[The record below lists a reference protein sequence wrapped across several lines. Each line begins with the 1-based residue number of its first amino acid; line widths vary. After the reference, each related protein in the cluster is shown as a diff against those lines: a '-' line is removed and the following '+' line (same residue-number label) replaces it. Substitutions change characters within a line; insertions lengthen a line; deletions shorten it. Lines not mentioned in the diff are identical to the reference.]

1 MLEDITI
8 KDYALIESTYLEFHN
23 GFTVLSG
30 ETGAG
35 KSIIIGAMSFLLG
48 GKADVSVIRTGKTEA
63 SVTATF
69 YLGFNTNPKNGRV
82 KALSKACLDR
92 TYLGENNYT
101 NSTSD
106 DEEASNAYEWLDRHG
121 IEVEDNRI
129 ILRRFIRDSGK
140 SGAWINNTP
149 VTRADLVSFSSF
161 LIDIHGQ
168 HDHQSL
174 MKVSE
179 HRKFLDSRAGII
191 DIVDEFKKLYT
202 LLVQKREELHNY
214 SMSESDRLRKIDM
227 CSFAVK
233 EISDA
238 KLKPEEDVLL
248 EEEQS
253 RLSSFEKLYS
263 TIDEINQIFSD
274 SDGCVIESLKKV
286 RRNISFANDLDKSLN
301 QINERIESSFY
312 ELNDI
317 SEELSSYLQKLVFDP
332 NRLDEVN
339 NRLSLIYNLKK
350 KYASSVNAPLSEV
363 FTYLDKA
370 QKFLDE
376 NLDGNDKKQMLSAEI
391 KKLEKEVLQK
401 AAYLSEK
408 RISCAKELEKEVD
421 EILVN
426 LGMKGTTFGV
436 SIKEKSGTEVEQKC
450 GPYGKDD
457 VEFLI
462 SANPGNPLL
471 PLAKIAS
478 GGELSRVM
486 LALKTIFAK
495 TDSVGTL
502 IFDEIDTGIGGEIAV
517 SVGNHIKKLATG
529 RQIFCITH
537 LASIAVYADN
547 QVKIEKS
554 VTGGVTA
561 SNVHA
566 VEGEDR
572 VLEIARM
579 LSGDS
584 DSSESIEH
592 ARKLLNKYSGGF

>member
-8 KDYALIESTYLEFHN
+8 KDFALIESTYLEFHK

-35 KSIIIGAMSFLLG
+35 KSILIGAMSFLLG
-48 GKADVSVIRTGKTEA
+48 GKADVSVIRSGKTEA
-63 SVTATF
+63 SVIGTF
-69 YLGFNTNPKNGRV
+69 
-82 KALSKACLDR
+82 
-92 TYLGENNYT
+92 YLGENN
-101 NSTSD
+101 SKSVTSD
-106 DEEASNAYEWLDRHG
+106 ENEEPTSAYDWLDKHG
-121 IEVEDNRI
+121 IEVEDNRV
-129 ILRRFIRDSGK
+129 ILRRFIRETGK

-179 HRKFLDSRAGII
+179 HRKYLDSMAGIT
-191 DIVDEFKKLYT
+191 DDVENFKKLYA
-202 LLVQKREELHNY
+202 LLVQKRNELEQY

-233 EISDA
+233 EIDDA
-238 KLKPEEDVLL
+238 KLKKDEDVLL
-248 EEEQS
+248 EEEES
-253 RLSSFEKLYS
+253 RLSSYEKLYS
-263 TIDEINQIFSD
+263 SVEEINQLFASSD
-274 SDGCVIESLKKV
+274 ENIIDALKKA
-286 RRNISFANDLDKSLN
+286 RRNISYAAELDKSLN
-301 QINERIESSFY
+301 SINERIEASFY
-312 ELNDI
+312 ELSDI
-317 SEELSSYLQKLVFDP
+317 SEEISSYMQKLVFDP
-332 NRLDEVN
+332 ARLEEVH

-350 KYASSVNAPLSEV
+350 KYASSVNAPLKEV
-363 FTYLDKA
+363 FDYFENA
-370 QKFLDE
+370 QKFLEE
-376 NLDGNDKKQMLSAEI
+376 NSNGNDAKQKLATEI
-391 KKLEKEVLQK
+391 KQLEKEILIKVEDISSKRK
-401 AAYLSEK
+401 A
-408 RISCAKELEKEVD
+408 CASQLEKEVD
-421 EILVN
+421 SILVN
-426 LGMKGTTFGV
+426 LGMSGTTFGV
-436 SIKEKSGTEVEQKC
+436 SIKEKSGSEVEQKC

-457 VEFLI
+457 IEFLI

-495 TDSVGTL
+495 SDSVGTL

-517 SVGNHIKKLATG
+517 SVGNHIKKLALQ

-547 QVKIEKS
+547 QIKIEKS
-554 VTGGVTA
+554 VSGGVTA
-561 SNVHA
+561 SNVH
-566 VEGEDR
+566 VVVGEER
-572 VLEIARM
+572 VQEIARM

-584 DSSESIEH
+584 SSSESMEH
-592 ARKLLNKYSGGF
+592 ARTMLNKFGGGL

>member
-8 KDYALIESTYLEFHN
+8 KDFALIESTYLEFHK

-35 KSIIIGAMSFLLG
+35 KSILIGAMSFLLG
-48 GKADVSVIRTGKTEA
+48 GKADVSVIRSGKTET
-63 SVTATF
+63 SVIGTF
-69 YLGFNTNPKNGRV
+69 
-82 KALSKACLDR
+82 
-92 TYLGENNYT
+92 YLGENNLKSVSSDE
-101 NSTSD
+101 NEEPTS
-106 DEEASNAYEWLDRHG
+106 AYDWLDKHG
-121 IEVEDNRI
+121 IEVEDNRV
-129 ILRRFIRDSGK
+129 ILRRFIRETGK

-179 HRKFLDSRAGII
+179 HRKYLDSMAGIT
-191 DIVDEFKKLYT
+191 DDVENFKKLYA
-202 LLVQKREELHNY
+202 LLVQKRNELEQY

-233 EISDA
+233 EIDDA
-238 KLKPEEDVLL
+238 KLKKDEDVLL
-248 EEEQS
+248 EEEES
-253 RLSSFEKLYS
+253 RLSSYEKLYS
-263 TIDEINQIFSD
+263 SVEEINQLFASSD
-274 SDGCVIESLKKV
+274 ENIIDALKKA
-286 RRNISFANDLDKSLN
+286 RRNISYAAELDKSLN
-301 QINERIESSFY
+301 SINERIEASFY
-312 ELNDI
+312 ELSDI
-317 SEELSSYLQKLVFDP
+317 SEEISSYMQKLVFDP
-332 NRLDEVN
+332 ARLEEVH

-350 KYASSVNAPLSEV
+350 KYASSVNAPLKEV
-363 FTYLDKA
+363 FDYFENA
-370 QKFLDE
+370 QKFLEE
-376 NLDGNDKKQMLSAEI
+376 NSNGNDAKQKLAIEI
-391 KKLEKEVLQK
+391 KQLEKEILIK
-401 AAYLSEK
+401 AEDISSK
-408 RISCAKELEKEVD
+408 RKACASQLEKEVD
-421 EILVN
+421 SILVN
-426 LGMKGTTFGV
+426 LGMSGTTFGV
-436 SIKEKSGTEVEQKC
+436 SIKEKSGSEVEQKC

-457 VEFLI
+457 IEFLI

-495 TDSVGTL
+495 SDSVGTL

-517 SVGNHIKKLATG
+517 SVGNHIKKLALQ

-547 QVKIEKS
+547 QIKIEKS
-554 VTGGVTA
+554 VSGGVTA
-561 SNVHA
+561 SNVH
-566 VEGEDR
+566 VVVGEER
-572 VLEIARM
+572 VQEIARM

-584 DSSESIEH
+584 SSSESIEH
-592 ARKLLNKYSGGF
+592 ARTMLNKFGGGL

>member
-1 MLEDITI
+1 MLEDISI
-8 KDYALIESTYLEFHN
+8 KDFALIESTVLEFHN

-35 KSIIIGAMSFLLG
+35 KSILIGAMSFLLG
-48 GKADVSVIRTGKTEA
+48 GKADVSVIRAGKSEA
-63 SVTATF
+63 SVTGTF
-69 YLGFNTNPKNGRV
+69 YLGVNTNPKNGRV

-92 TYLGENNYT
+92 TYLGENELSNRT
-101 NSTSD
+101 N
-106 DEEASNAYEWLDRHG
+106 DEEPQTAYEWLEQHG

-129 ILRRFIRDSGK
+129 LLRRFIRDTGK

-174 MKVSE
+174 MKVAE
-179 HRKFLDSRAGII
+179 HRKYLDSVAGIT
-191 DIVDEFKKLYT
+191 DKVLEYKTQYA
-202 LLVQKREELHNY
+202 LLVQKRDELEQY
-214 SMSESDRLRKIDM
+214 SMSESERLRKIDM
-227 CSFAVK
+227 LSFAVK

-238 KLKPEEDVLL
+238 KLKKDEDLAL
-248 EEEQS
+248 EEEES

-263 TIDEINQIFSD
+263 SMEEINQLLTSND
-274 SDGCVIESLKKV
+274 SNIIDGIKKI
-286 RRNISFANDLDKSLN
+286 RRNISYASDLDKSLSTL
-301 QINERIESSFY
+301 NERIESSFY
-312 ELNDI
+312 ELSDI
-317 SEELSSYLQKLVFDP
+317 SEEISLYMQKLVFDP
-332 NRLDEVN
+332 ARLEEVH

-350 KYASSVNAPLSEV
+350 KYASSLNAPLSEV
-363 FTYLDKA
+363 FEYFEKA

-376 NLDGNDKKQMLSAEI
+376 NIDSDEKKQKLLVEI
-391 KKLEKEVLQK
+391 KQLEKDVLLRANQI
-401 AAYLSEK
+401 SEIRK
-408 RISCAKELEKEVD
+408 KCASSLEKEVD
-421 EILVN
+421 SILCN
-426 LGMKGTTFGV
+426 LGMKGTSFGV
-436 SIKEKSGTEVEQKC
+436 SIKDKAGSEIEQKC

-457 VEFLI
+457 IEFLI

-486 LALKTIFAK
+486 LALKTVFAK
-495 TDSVGTL
+495 SDNVGTL

-517 SVGNHIKKLATG
+517 SVGNHIKMLAAK

-547 QVKIEKS
+547 QVKIEKNVS
-554 VTGGVTA
+554 GGVTA
-561 SNVHA
+561 SNVHVVA
-566 VEGEDR
+566 GEER

-584 DSSESIEH
+584 NSTESLDH
-592 ARKLLNKYSGGF
+592 ARTLLTKYSGVF